1 MSSPEDPTLP
11 RDFTGP
17 ARLFPLP
24 NLVLFPHVVQPL
36 HIFEPRYCELLEDA
50 LAGDGTIAM
59 VLLAPGWERDYDG
72 RPAIAPMA
80 CLGRVISHERLPGGK
95 FNLLLRGMCR
105 AAIRRELA
113 PERLFRQADVDLL
126 EDFYPSSSAARRP
139 QLQRRLVE
147 MARELLPDKAAG
159 REQLD
164 DLLASRVSLGMLT
177 DIFAYTLGFPL
188 PVKQRLLTEWNVDRR
203 AKMLLEELGRM
214 VERVPPSVAAGEDDV
229 ERPYPP
235 RFSLN

>member
-1 MSSPEDPTLP
+1 MSLPEPSSLP
-11 RDFTGP
+11 RDFAGA

-36 HIFEPRYCELLEDA
+36 HIFEPRYCEMLEDA
-50 LAGDGTIAM
+50 LASDGLIAM
-59 VLLAPGWERDYDG
+59 VLLAPGWERDYEG
-72 RPAIAPMA
+72 RPPIAPMA
-80 CLGRVISHERLPGGK
+80 CLGRVLSHERLPDGK
-95 FNLLLRGMCR
+95 HNLLLRGMCR
-105 AAIRRELA
+105 AAIRRELP
-113 PERLFRQADVDLL
+113 PERLFRQAEIDLL

-139 QLQRRLVE
+139 QLQRRLVDL
-147 MARELLPDKAAG
+147 ARELLPDKAAG

-164 DLLASRVSLGMLT
+164 DLLASQVSLGMLT

-203 AKMLLEELGRM
+203 AKLLLEQLGQLAERM
-214 VERVPPSVAAGEDDV
+214 TPSAEASDDEA